1 VGRALGWFLPD
12 DYPIILSE
20 AAAAAKVLLPTALMQ
35 PHDAV
40 DTAAQQLGDVQIGT
54 ESAIC

>member
-1 VGRALGWFLPD
+1 MVCARRRS
-12 DYPIILSE
+12 IIVAES
-20 AAAAAKVLLPTALMQ
+20 ATAAKVLLPTALMQ

>member
-1 VGRALGWFLPD
+1 VGRALGWFVLD
-12 DYPIILSE
+12 DDPIILTEPATAS
-20 AAAAAKVLLPTALMQ
+20 KVLLPTALMQ

>member
-1 VGRALGWFLPD
+1 MPD
-12 DYPIILSE
+12 DYPVILTE
-20 AAAAAKVLLPTALMQ
+20 PATTAKVLLPTALMQ

-54 ESAIC
+54 KSAIC